1 VDALIRYEDVEDLV
15 AAGLAEDIG
24 PGDITTKAIFSDERI
39 AGQFLSREA
48 GVLCGVDLAGEI
60 VARHASGSRFR
71 GILRDGAL
79 LSAGSIIAELD
90 GPAAEVLPLERL
102 LLNFMQRLSGIATE
116 ARRYVDAV
124 AGTNA
129 TIYDTR
135 KTTPGWRKLEKYAV
149 RTGSA
154 CNHRKGLFDAAL
166 IKDNHIA
173 LARKCGTTLAEIID
187 RTRRAVGKDVF
198 LEVEVDTLEQLGT
211 VLECDVDAVLLDNMD
226 TATLRRAV
234 KMVRESDR
242 QIETEASGGVTLENV
257 ASVAATGVDRI
268 SVGALTHSIRS
279 LDISL
284 DCRHDRS

>member
-1 VDALIRYEDVEDLV
+1 MIRYEDVEGLV
-15 AAGLAEDIG
+15 ASALAEDIG
-24 PGDITTKAIFSDERI
+24 PGDITTTAIFSDERI
-39 AGQFLSREA
+39 AGQLLSREA
-48 GVLCGVDLAGEI
+48 GILCGVGLAGEI

-71 GILRDGAL
+71 AILSDGAP
-79 LSAGSIIAELD
+79 LSAGSVVAELD
-90 GPAAEVLPLERL
+90 GPAVEVLPLERL

-124 AGTNA
+124 AETNA
-129 TIYDTR
+129 SIYDTR

-149 RTGSA
+149 RTGGG
-154 CNHRKGLFDAAL
+154 CNHREGLFDAVL

-198 LEVEVDTLEQLGT
+198 LEVEVDTLEQLAA
-211 VLECDVDAVLLDNMD
+211 VLECDIGAVLLDNMD
-226 TATLRRAV
+226 TETLRRAV
-234 KMVRESDR
+234 KMARESGR
-242 QIETEASGGVTLENV
+242 KIETEASGGVTLENV
-257 ASVAATGVDRI
+257 AAIAATGVDRI

-284 DCRHDRS
+284 DCRHDR